1 MAPLDGAAPGTT
13 LAGLDFGK
21 MNDLMVISQTVIN
34 GFLMGGVYGLAALGL
49 SLIWGVMKVVNL
61 AHGVFIMLGVY
72 ISYWMFT
79 LFGIHPLVSMG
90 VALVV
95 GLGTGLLIYRFLINR
110 LLEAA
115 ANDLEME
122 LMTLLFTFALSII
135 IYGLALVAWG
145 ADLRGIPILF
155 PTLSIV
161 GFDLPLSRVT
171 AFVTALVLGGLLY
184 FFLKR
189 TYVGKAIRAVTHSR
203 TASMLSGINPV
214 QIFGVSFSIG
224 IAYAMMAGVIISIIT
239 PATPY
244 LGVYYLLKSFTIVVL
259 GGLGNPLGAFA
270 GGLILGLAESATTLF
285 ATYLISPAVAFVLL
299 IVILVAKPSGLFG
312 AMR

>member
-1 MAPLDGAAPGTT
+1 MDNLAAY
-13 LAGLDFGK
+13 
-21 MNDLMVISQTVIN
+21 SQTVIN
-34 GFLMGGVYGLAALGL
+34 GLLIGAVYGLAALGL

-95 GLGTGLLIYRFLINR
+95 GLAAGMLIYRLLINR
-110 LLEAA
+110 LIEAA

-135 IYGLALVAWG
+135 IYGLALVIWG

-155 PTLSIV
+155 PTLSV
-161 GFDLPLSRVT
+161 AGLDLPLSRVA
-171 AFVTALVLGGLLY
+171 AFGTALLLGGLLY
-184 FFLKR
+184 LFLKQ
-189 TYVGKAIRAVTHSR
+189 TYLGKAIRAVTHSR

-224 IAYAMMAGVIISIIT
+224 IAYAMMAGVIISLIT

-244 LGVYYLLKSFTIVVL
+244 LGFYYLLKSFAIVVL
-259 GGLGNPLGAFA
+259 GGLGNPLGTFA

-285 ATYLISPAVAFVLL
+285 ASYLISPAVAFVLL
-299 IVILVAKPSGLFG
+299 ILILVARPSGLFG